1 MKETTAEVKHVLV
14 VDRQEYWRGLSTAAL
29 RGRGF
34 SVKTLGTYDYSPE
47 AAYFDGQPP
56 DLVVLGCASIRREE
70 REFIEKVL
78 SGGTHLVVFSASLPW
93 RDARSVFLAG
103 ADDVADKPYD
113 PNQLLNTV
121 DEVFRSEVPRDS
133 YQVEECKGTL

>member
-1 MKETTAEVKHVLV
+1 MTGITSEVKHVLV

-29 RGRGF
+29 KKRGF
-34 SVKTLGTYDYSPE
+34 SVKSLSTYDYSPE
-47 AAYFDGQPP
+47 TVYFDGKPP
-56 DLVVLGCASIRREE
+56 DLVVLGCASIKREE

-78 SGGTHLVVFSASLPW
+78 SEGAHLLVFSASLPW

-121 DEVFRSEVPRDS
+121 DEVFKSKVPRDS
-133 YQVEECKGTL
+133 YQAKEYKGTL